1 MEDLGIEIT
10 PKMLMMVPLVA
21 AAVQW
26 LKSIEPLAKLLKDW
40 LPLVNVL
47 ISLVLSYFV
56 QPSGAGPMDWI
67 LPGIIVGLVAGGG
80 YDILKQK
87 PAIKLSK
94 KVESISTGDN
104 QVIDGV
110 SK

>member
-10 PKMLMMVPLVA
+10 PQMLMMVPLVA

-26 LKSIEPLAKLLKDW
+26 LKSIEPLARLLKDW
-40 LPLVNVL
+40 LPLVNVAL
-47 ISLVLSYFV
+47 SLTLAYFI
-56 QPSGAGPMDWI
+56 QPENWI
-67 LPGIIVGLVAGGG
+67 LTGIIVGLIAGGG

-94 KVESISTGDN
+94 KVESTEIN
-104 QVIDGV
+104 
-110 SK
+110 KA